1 LDYGGLGFG
10 EGARVMWLT
19 NEEDFFY
26 RPFLRVFFVRAIDW
40 IELSFFSLA
49 IGIRGR
55 GLLVRTNDWKNMNL
69 LIS

>member
-26 RPFLRVFFVRAIDW
+26 RPFLRVFFVRAID
-40 IELSFFSLA
+40 
-49 IGIRGR
+49 
-55 GLLVRTNDWKNMNL
+55 
-69 LIS
+69 